1 MQDWLLTVRRL
12 IFIIAS
18 DDVFMSIFFFLFY
31 EWMKKGN
38 VMIWNATLSGTV
50 GGVSTG
56 SLDLCSPPA
65 HSLAE
70 EEGLIAVFSA
80 PVSIKP
86 ALSVP
91 L

>member
-1 MQDWLLTVRRL
+1 
-12 IFIIAS
+12 
-18 DDVFMSIFFFLFY
+18 
-31 EWMKKGN
+31 MKKGN

-56 SLDLCSPPA
+56 SLDPPPA